1 MIRRRV
7 PGSRAASAAEVA
19 VSAAVR
25 PAAQPPAWHVLSR
38 HPRKGRRTAGR
49 VVAALAGAVAAL
61 TAIPLAL
68 VAIAPSASA
77 ATNQFQGV
85 NWARAGDN
93 FTSGPLVLYGLSS
106 SDSYTTVRAK
116 ADAVFAGFER
126 NLGANTV
133 RLPINTYSVGTAWWN
148 SYIGVIDSATAR
160 GLKVILSYWDDGRAS
175 TGGRL
180 TNTAAFDT
188 MWNTV
193 VDKYGS
199 NSLVHF
205 EPMNEPHGY
214 TAAEWKNVAAAWL
227 AARPSV
233 PRNRVF
239 ISGSGF
245 NQDVK
250 TMCADSRFDGTYLSL
265 HHYTFFSGAKTYDAW
280 VNYLKDAIGN
290 CAGRTVIDEFGA
302 PMDTGLNYDD
312 VNSTDNFVRYFRATT
327 QVLRELGMGSVYWPG
342 IGGKITAGQND
353 DWYAMQKLQGSG
365 TNLTLTTPNASRR
378 RTVAVRLGPHR
389 HGPEPRPGARQPAAQ
404 HRLGPLPRR
413 SRRQHRQQHSGRHLR
428 LRHAARTSSG
438 PAPPPGSC
446 GSTATSASTPEA
458 EAPPTARR
466 SSSTTATAAPTSSG
480 PSTATAP
487 SPGWPPGAASTWRRA
502 APRTAPA
509 FSCGTVRADPTSDGP
524 AHNRPRR
531 RMVT

>member
-1 MIRRRV
+1 MIRRRGPV
-7 PGSRAASAAEVA
+7 SRAAGAAAV
-19 VSAAVR
+19 VSA
-25 PAAQPPAWHVLSR
+25 
-38 HPRKGRRTAGR
+38 TGR
-49 VVAALAGAVAAL
+49 VVPALAVAVAAL
-61 TAIPLAL
+61 LAIPLAL
-68 VAIAPSASA
+68 VTMAPSASA

-93 FTSGPLVLYGLSS
+93 FTGGPLVLYGLSS

-133 RLPINTYSVGTAWWN
+133 RLPINTYSVGTTWWD
-148 SYIGVIDSATAR
+148 SYTGVVDSATAR

-180 TNTAAFDT
+180 TDTGAFNA

-193 VDKYGS
+193 VDKYGA

-227 AARPSV
+227 TARPSV
-233 PRNRVF
+233 PRNRIF

-245 NQDVK
+245 NQDVR

-280 VNYLKDAIGN
+280 VDYLRNAIGD

-353 DWYAMQKLQGSG
+353 DWYAMQKLHGSG
-365 TNLTLTTPNASRR
+365 TNLTLTTPNATGAGRLR
-378 RTVAVRLGPHR
+378 YAWGLTGTVPDPGPVTGNRLRNTG
-389 HGPEPRPGARQPAAQ
+389 
-404 HRLGPLPRR
+404 
-413 SRRQHRQQHSGRHLR
+413 SGRCLDV
-428 LRHAARTSSG
+428 
-438 PAPPPGSC
+438 P
-446 GSTATSASTPEA
+446 
-458 EAPPTARR
+458 
-466 SSSTTATAAPTSSG
+466 
-480 PSTATAP
+480 
-487 SPGWPPGAASTWRRA
+487 AASTVNNTQVA
-502 APRTAPA
+502 IYD
-509 FSCGTVRADPTSDGP
+509 CGTGANQQWTGTSARELRVYGNKCLDARGRGTANGTAVGIYDCNGGTNQQWTLNGNGTITGVASGRCLDVTQNGTANGARVQLWDCTGGSNQAWSRA
-524 AHNRPRR
+524 
-531 RMVT
+531 

>member
-1 MIRRRV
+1 MIRRRDPV
-7 PGSRAASAAEVA
+7 SRAAGVVAA
-19 VSAAVR
+19 
-25 PAAQPPAWHVLSR
+25 
-38 HPRKGRRTAGR
+38 AGR
-49 VVAALAGAVAAL
+49 FVPALAGAVAAL
-61 TAIPLAL
+61 MAIPLAM
-68 VAIAPSASA
+68 VALAPSASA

-93 FTSGPLVLYGLSS
+93 FTGGPLVLYGLSG
-106 SDSYTTVRAK
+106 SDSYPVVRAK

-133 RLPINTYSVGTAWWN
+133 RLPINTYSVGTAWWD
-148 SYIGVIDSATAR
+148 SYTGVIDSATAR

-180 TNTAAFDT
+180 TDTGAFDA

-193 VDKYGS
+193 VGRYGS

-233 PRNRVF
+233 PRSRIFV
-239 ISGSGF
+239 SGAGF
-245 NQDVK
+245 NQDVR

-280 VNYLKDAIGN
+280 VDYLRDAIGD
-290 CAGRTVIDEFGA
+290 CAGRIVIDEFGA
-302 PMDTGLNYDD
+302 PMDTGLNYGD
-312 VNSTDNFVRYFRATT
+312 VNSADNFVRYFRATT

-365 TNLTLTTPNASRR
+365 TNLTLTTPNA
-378 RTVAVRLGPHR
+378 T
-389 HGPEPRPGARQPAAQ
+389 GA
-404 HRLGPLPRR
+404 G
-413 SRRQHRQQHSGRHLR
+413 R
-428 LRHAARTSSG
+428 LRYAWGHAGTDPG
-438 PAPPPGSC
+438 PVPPPGNRLRNT
-446 GSTATSASTPEA
+446 GSGRCLDVPGASTVNNTQVA
-458 EAPPTARR
+458 IYD
-466 SSSTTATAAPTSSG
+466 
-480 PSTATAP
+480 
-487 SPGWPPGAASTWRRA
+487 
-502 APRTAPA
+502 
-509 FSCGTVRADPTSDGP
+509 CGTGANQQWAGTSTRELRVYGNKCLDARGRGTANGTAVVIYDCNGGTNQQWTLNGNGTITGVGSGRCLDVAQNGTANGARAQLWDCTGGSNQSWSR
-524 AHNRPRR
+524 A
-531 RMVT
+531 